1 MVYFDFKG
9 DEGTW
14 VSVLVSQEHFVTEG
28 VMGRGW
34 IRNHDLLDLGFCI
47 DVLYKVDCTR
57 TDFPV
62 LTEEGDL
69 RDVRHERLR
78 CCVVPHA
85 TNHGESVFEDRLDD
99 VFIDGVGL

>member
-47 DVLYKVDCTR
+47 DVLYKVDCT
-57 TDFPV
+57 
-62 LTEEGDL
+62 
-69 RDVRHERLR
+69 
-78 CCVVPHA
+78 
-85 TNHGESVFEDRLDD
+85 
-99 VFIDGVGL
+99 